1 MKTFA
6 IFTTVLISVL
16 TPQMRAQDQDECSNG
31 SMRGQ
36 YSFVASGT
44 VNGSLFATTG
54 YGIYDGHGNVQGVIQ
69 ASLNGNVLPATG
81 WSGTYKVSAMTAGT
95 TSGGPTVCVL
105 NKTIIIP
112 AYNNLAVGFFVTA
125 AKGFRDLRFIAT
137 TLGTTV
143 SGTATKE

>member
-6 IFTTVLISVL
+6 IFTALFILALAPEV
-16 TPQMRAQDQDECSNG
+16 RAQDQDECSNS

-44 VNGSLFATTG
+44 VGGAPFATAG
-54 YGIYDGHGNVQGVIQ
+54 YGIYDGRGNVQGVIQ

-81 WSGTYKVSAMTAGT
+81 WSGTYAVSSMTVGT
-95 TSGGPTVCVL
+95 TTEGPTVCVL
-105 NKTIIIP
+105 NKTITIP
-112 AYNNLAVGFFVTA
+112 GYKLVVSFFVTA
-125 AKGFRDLRFIAT
+125 ADRFKELRFIAT
-137 TLGTTV
+137 TAGTTV